1 MPNENPYDRLAR
13 VFDNAVANYTEEAQR
28 KKLLAE
34 NEARRLA
41 LRDEALKDR
50 DEERTYAEKQRAAR
64 RSEDVADRTEA
75 RGYAEEQRQKIRGE
89 NREDTLWTNEQS
101 MIAAL
106 VQEGFLNPADR
117 KDPAKVA
124 MAWAQLTPEAKQRV
138 QDRKQAIDD
147 IVKMVGQFGTMGVPG
162 AETPELLQGDS
173 VFQVA
178 GALRQKAAAAKQ
190 RTGAAIANQLAK
202 IQGLESQRDALVQNF
217 QSEITPEDTAA
228 AKQIIERR
236 YGPGSSRNPK
246 YQMELESAA
255 AQQAESRIN
264 NTVAQVK
271 SIKGGIDSATRQM
284 DVLDGLNRSQ
294 VYLPE
299 ALSIADPNSGKPTE
313 APNPDTGDPMAGFFN
328 TPEARA
334 KKAAAEAKAKAA
346 AEEKARL
353 YAADPFAAQAAE
365 DAKFSAAQRAAAQF
379 INLYPEASRTDQQ
392 IADSLKDR
400 RIVDNPVISFGL
412 APTVFPRSR
421 AMTNAEKSAAFQD
434 AVTPRNAKL
443 KEAQDLVPLFKDYID
458 KLPDDQ
464 KQQLLKMAA
473 LFANPQQ

>member
-50 DEERTYAEKQRAAR
+50 EEERTYAGKLHAR
-64 RSEDVADRTEA
+64 DRDEVIKDREDARTYADNL
-75 RGYAEEQRQKIRGE
+75 RGKIRNE

-162 AETPELLQGDS
+162 AETPELLQGDA

-178 GALRQKAAAAKQ
+178 GALRQKAAATKQ
-190 RTGAAIANQLAK
+190 RFGNTAAGLMQTSDDLQAKYNQVAQL
-202 IQGLESQRDALVQNF
+202 IDPTV
-217 QSEITPEDTAA
+217 TPEDVQAA
-228 AKQIIERR
+228 ARK
-236 YGPGSSRNPK
+236 YGPKAAAPK
-246 YQMELESAA
+246 NQELIAADAEKIATNRASAA
-255 AQQAESRIN
+255 TARARALAGQINATTSRLS
-264 NTVAQVK
+264 T
-271 SIKGGIDSATRQM
+271 
-284 DVLDGLNRSQ
+284 LDNLARAG

-299 ALSIADPNSGKPTE
+299 SAPATAPAAPAALAQPEPE
-313 APNPDTGDPMAGFFN
+313 GDPLDAIFN
-328 TPEARA
+328 TPEAKAKRA
-334 KKAAAEAKAKAA
+334 AKEAQAKAA

-458 KLPDDQ
+458 LLPEDQ
-464 KQQLLKMAA
+464 KQQLAKMAS
-473 LFANPQQ
+473 LFANPTQ

>member
-124 MAWAQLTPEAKQRV
+124 AAWAQLTPEAKQRV

-162 AETPELLQGDS
+162 AETPELLQGDA

-178 GALRQKAAAAKQ
+178 GALRQKAAATKQ
-190 RTGAAIANQLAK
+190 RFG
-202 IQGLESQRDALVQNF
+202 E
-217 QSEITPEDTAA
+217 TAA
-228 AKQIIERR
+228 KLMQDGDRLQTEYNQVSQLIDPTVTQEDIQAAARK
-236 YGPGSSRNPK
+236 YGPK
-246 YQMELESAA
+246 AA
-255 AQQAESRIN
+255 APEYQEMIAADAEKIAVARATAANAKARALAGQINAATSRLG
-264 NTVAQVK
+264 T
-271 SIKGGIDSATRQM
+271 
-284 DVLDGLNRSQ
+284 LDNLSRAG

-299 ALSIADPNSGKPTE
+299 SAPATAPAAPAAPAQPDAEVDPLTAIFG
-313 APNPDTGDPMAGFFN
+313 
-328 TPEARA
+328 
-334 KKAAAEAKAKAA
+334 AKAKGAKPQPQSAPQPQEFNPFAEAA
-346 AEEKARL
+346 AKEQNAEKAR
-353 YAADPFAAQAAE
+353 
-365 DAKFSAAQRAAAQF
+365 RAAAQF
-379 INLYPEASRTDQQ
+379 IDLYPSASRTNEQLQASVNTTTRPVLHSGVGSPFSSSWWFPEANATEKAEHYTSVANRRD
-392 IADSLKDR
+392 ADKQK
-400 RIVDNPVISFGL
+400 
-412 APTVFPRSR
+412 A
-421 AMTNAEKSAAFQD
+421 AELFAA
-434 AVTPRNAKL
+434 
-443 KEAQDLVPLFKDYID
+443 FKDYID
-458 KLPDDQ
+458 LLPEDQ
-464 KQQLLKMAA
+464 KQQIAQMSA
-473 LFANPQQ
+473 LFQAPAQ

>member
-13 VFDNAVANYTEEAQR
+13 VFDNAVANYTEEERR
-28 KKLLAE
+28 KKILAE

-41 LRDEALKDR
+41 LRGEEIADR
-50 DEERTYAEKQRAAR
+50 DEARTYAEKQRQVMRGEA
-64 RSEDVADRTEA
+64 EVDRAKIRDENEA
-75 RGYAEEQRQKIRGE
+75 LRQKIRNE

-117 KDPAKVA
+117 KDQAKVA

-162 AETPELLQGDS
+162 AETPELLQGDA

-178 GALRQKAAAAKQ
+178 GALRQKAAATKQ
-190 RTGAAIANQLAK
+190 RLGNTAAGLMQTSDDLQAEYNQVAQL
-202 IQGLESQRDALVQNF
+202 IDPTV
-217 QSEITPEDTAA
+217 TPEDINA
-228 AKQIIERR
+228 AKVAYGTRAEDPKLQAQIAIDAEKIATNRA
-236 YGPGSSRNPK
+236 
-246 YQMELESAA
+246 SAA
-255 AQQAESRIN
+255 TARARALAGQINAATSRLS
-264 NTVAQVK
+264 T
-271 SIKGGIDSATRQM
+271 
-284 DVLDGLNRSQ
+284 LDNLARAG

-299 ALSIADPNSGKPTE
+299 S
-313 APNPDTGDPMAGFFN
+313 APAVAPAAPAAPAQPEPEGDPLDAIFN
-328 TPEARA
+328 TPEAKAKRA
-334 KKAAAEAKAKAA
+334 AKEAQAKAA

-464 KQQLLKMAA
+464 KQQILKMSA

>member
-28 KKLLAE
+28 KRILAE

-41 LRDEALKDR
+41 LRNEQIADR
-50 DEERTYAEKQRAAR
+50 DEARTYAEKLHAR
-64 RSEDVADRTEA
+64 DREEVIADRDEGRTYA
-75 RGYAEEQRQKIRGE
+75 NTQRGVIRRE
-89 NREDTLWTNEQS
+89 NREDTLWANEQS

-106 VQEGFLNPADR
+106 KQEGLLSPADAQ
-117 KDPAKVA
+117 DPAKVA
-124 MAWAQLTPEAKQRV
+124 AAWAQLTPEAKQRV

-147 IVKMVGQFGTMGVPG
+147 IVKMVAQFGTMGIPG
-162 AETPELLQGDS
+162 AETPELLQGDA

-178 GALRQKAAAAKQ
+178 GALRQKAAATKQ
-190 RTGAAIANQLAK
+190 RFG
-202 IQGLESQRDALVQNF
+202 E
-217 QSEITPEDTAA
+217 TAA
-228 AKQIIERR
+228 GLMQNADKLQAEYNQVAQMIDPTPTQEDVQAAQRKYGAKAMAPEFQELIAADAEKIAM
-236 YGPGSSRNPK
+236 SR
-246 YQMELESAA
+246 AA
-255 AQQAESRIN
+255 AANAKARALAGQINATTSRLS
-264 NTVAQVK
+264 T
-271 SIKGGIDSATRQM
+271 
-284 DVLDGLNRSQ
+284 LDNLSRAG

-299 ALSIADPNSGKPTE
+299 QAAALVDPEATAPAPAD
-313 APNPDTGDPMAGFFN
+313 DGDPMAGFLD
-328 TPEARA
+328 PDGSKA
-334 KKAAAEAKAKAA
+334 KAKEAKAKAA

-412 APTVFPRSR
+412 APTVFPRPR

-464 KQQLLKMAA
+464 KQQILKMAA